1 MILFDDDIFIFSVK
15 IFNSKRGIVE
25 VKLANR
31 FESNRNLMYFFMTVI
46 FELTVITFYDLLMI
60 LFYFLV
66 HLNFK
71 SILDSLTQLLA
82 ESIFYI
88 DENNEEEDSTIF
100 EFYISLLEFIDLLL
114 WEGLIEKVFE
124 TIDVLFV
131 CIIGTNLIFSGF
143 SD

>member
-15 IFNSKRGIVE
+15 IFDSKRGVFE

-31 FESNRNLMYFFMTVI
+31 FESNSNLMYFLMTII
-46 FELTVITFYDLLMI
+46 FELTVITLYDLLMI

-66 HLNFK
+66 HLSFK
-71 SILDSLTQLLA
+71 SIFDSLTQLLT

-100 EFYISLLEFIDLLL
+100 EFYISLLELIDLLL
-114 WEGLIEKVFE
+114 
-124 TIDVLFV
+124 
-131 CIIGTNLIFSGF
+131 
-143 SD
+143 

>member
-1 MILFDDDIFIFSVK
+1 
-15 IFNSKRGIVE
+15 
-25 VKLANR
+25 
-31 FESNRNLMYFFMTVI
+31 
-46 FELTVITFYDLLMI
+46 MI

-66 HLNFK
+66 HLSFK
-71 SILDSLTQLLA
+71 SILDSLTQLLT
-82 ESIFYI
+82 ESVFYI